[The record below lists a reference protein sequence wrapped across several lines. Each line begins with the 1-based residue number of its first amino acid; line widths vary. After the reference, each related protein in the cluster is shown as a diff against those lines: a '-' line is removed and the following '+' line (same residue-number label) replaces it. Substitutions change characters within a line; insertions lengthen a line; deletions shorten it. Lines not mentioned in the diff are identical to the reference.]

1 MQRDVDYAVELEE
14 RDVERMEQIDTLQ
27 NENERLQQETSERID
42 KLTVV
47 GDTSASMYYSNPP
60 GSNAC
65 SS

>member
-1 MQRDVDYAVELEE
+1 MQREVDYAVELEE

-47 GDTSASMYYSNPP
+47 SDRNASVRVVVR
-60 GSNAC
+60 
-65 SS
+65 SSRI

>member
-47 GDTSASMYYSNPP
+47 GDINASMCSSNPP
-60 GSNAC
+60 GPNAC